1 MNSSKTSKLFKTD
14 KWFDAILI
22 SPRAGQGL
30 VRLLS
35 INISDTK
42 LLELKKT
49 EQKKN
54 IFRFFRLPLQKEQDA
69 EEAFGRLSKVL
80 HELDIPVLY
89 SVNILQ
95 EHCN

>member
-1 MNSSKTSKLFKTD
+1 M
-14 KWFDAILI
+14 
-22 SPRAGQGL
+22 
-30 VRLLS
+30 VRRDSHFTQSRSRSGS
-35 INISDTK
+35 IDINKYFRQKVTRTQ
-42 LLELKKT
+42 KT